1 MQNKK
6 ERCNMKRLMMAL
18 ALATG
23 VAVYAQAPAEG
34 DAAAQKAGDAKPA
47 QKQEATKDAAP
58 KRSVGRRPRPEG
70 ALPRHMR
77 RPMARSRSFGKIGDG
92 REAKIYRLQGA
103 GGLIL
108 DVSDYGGRLVRC
120 YAPDRHGNLAD
131 VTLGWNTAAEYEKY
145 GFSAGT
151 LIGRYGNRIANGK
164 FTLDGKEYQLP
175 INENK
180 AARHCNL
187 HGGPDG
193 WDKKIW
199 DAKRIPRGLELT
211 YVSKDGEMGFPGTV
225 TCKVTYMVLPN
236 NTWTVEYEATTD
248 KPTVLN
254 LTHHSYWNLAG
265 ESSGNVLG
273 QELKIFADE
282 YTQTT
287 AGLIPTKNAPVKGT
301 GFDFTEMRPIGA
313 KADLM
318 KADPALEP
326 MDNWYDHNFVLRGK
340 AGELKQAAAMR
351 DPVSGRTLE
360 VWTTEP
366 CMQMYGAQNMTDA
379 IPAKAAGKTLCQF
392 AGVALETQHYPDSPN
407 HPEFPSTV
415 LRPGET
421 FRSRTEY
428 RFGVAK

>member
-1 MQNKK
+1 
-6 ERCNMKRLMMAL
+6 MKRLMMAL

-23 VAVYAQAPAEG
+23 AAVYAQAPADGEASAPKHG
-34 DAAAQKAGDAKPA
+34 DAAAPARKRNAGEDVSVRKPGGA
-47 QKQEATKDAAP
+47 RT
-58 KRSVGRRPRPEG
+58 RSARHDGSRRPGPG
-70 ALPRHMR
+70 A
-77 RPMARSRSFGKIGDG
+77 ARSRPKSFGKIGDG
-92 REAKIYRLQGA
+92 SEAKIYRLQSP

-108 DVSDYGGRLVRC
+108 DISDYGGRLVRC
-120 YAPDRHGNLAD
+120 YAPDKYGNLAD

-151 LIGRYGNRIANGK
+151 LIGRYGNRIADGK
-164 FTLDGKEYQLP
+164 FTLDGQEYQLP

-199 DAKRIPRGLELT
+199 SVKRIARGLELT

-225 TCKVTYMVLPN
+225 TCKVTYKVMPN
-236 NTWTVEYEATTD
+236 NTWTIDYEATTD

-265 ESSGNVLG
+265 ESSGNVLN

-282 YTQTT
+282 YTKTT

-318 KADPALEP
+318 KADASLAP
-326 MDNWYDHNFVLRGK
+326 MDNWYDHNFVLRGETGK
-340 AGELKQAAAMR
+340 LKQAAAMR

-360 VWTTEP
+360 IWTTEP
-366 CMQMYGAQNMTDA
+366 CMQMYGAQNMTDS

-421 FRSRTEY
+421 FSSHTEY
-428 RFGVAK
+428 RFGVDK

>member
-1 MQNKK
+1 
-6 ERCNMKRLMMAL
+6 MKRLTTAL
-18 ALATG
+18 AMAG
-23 VAVYAQAPAEG
+23 SIAAMAQATAPEVARPAG
-34 DAAAQKAGDAKPA
+34 PQAK
-47 QKQEATKDAAP
+47 ET
-58 KRSVGRRPRPEG
+58 RPRFS
-70 ALPRHMR
+70 R
-77 RPMARSRSFGKIGDG
+77 RSMDRGQMPGMVQRGRVRSFGKLADG
-92 REAKIYRLQGA
+92 SEAKLYRLQGA

-108 DVSDYGGRLVRC
+108 DISDYGGRLVRC

-131 VTLGWNTAAEYEKY
+131 VTLGWNTAEEYDKY

-151 LIGRYGNRIANGK
+151 LIGRYGNRIADGK

-175 INENK
+175 INEDK

-193 WDKKIW
+193 WDKKLWKVKPI
-199 DAKRIPRGLELT
+199 RRGPVQGLELT
-211 YVSKDGEMGFPGTV
+211 YVSQDGQMGCPGTV
-225 TCKVTYMVLPN
+225 TCKVTYSVRPD
-236 NTWTVEYEATTD
+236 NTWTIDYEATTD

-273 QELKIFADE
+273 QELQIFADE

-301 GFDFTEMRPIGA
+301 GFDFTEMRQIGA

-318 KADPALEP
+318 KADAALAP

-340 AGELKQAAAMR
+340 AGELNHAVTMR
-351 DPVSGRTLE
+351 DPVSGRKLE
-360 VWTTEP
+360 IWTTEP
-366 CMQMYGAQNMTDA
+366 CMQMYGAQNMSDNV
-379 IPAKAAGKTLCQF
+379 PAKAAGKMLCQY

-407 HPEFPSTV
+407 RPDFPSTV

-428 RFGVAK
+428 RFSVDK